1 VERVKEILSSLEGR
15 KVLVVGL
22 ARSGL
27 AVAKVLAGLGADV
40 TGTDRKES
48 FDEQDQLEQIGVRL
62 ALGGDRVELVRDSDL
77 IVLSPG
83 VPLTAAIPEAARQE
97 RVPILGALELASR
110 LIQLNQKL
118 PILAVT
124 GTNGKST
131 TAALSAHLL
140 ELSGRKVFLGGN
152 IGRPLA
158 DLLLQEDRVDLAVVE
173 VSSFQLEHLSGPEY
187 FVPQAGIW
195 LNLTPDHLDRHGS
208 LSAYAAIKRR
218 MFEGQS
224 AHQTGVFFM
233 DDPRLPGQIDK
244 LACQVKGFGRKPE
257 RLTDGCVLISGNDLA
272 LLGSDLSWRLNSSRL
287 AGDHNAE
294 NAAAAIVATI
304 AMGISQASIQ
314 AGLDSYAG
322 LPHRLEPVREIA
334 GVRYINDSKGT
345 NIDATAKS
353 LTSFSEPVL
362 LLAGGRGKG
371 TNFSKLCPIVSQ
383 RVSYLILFGE
393 EAQNL
398 ARDLSGCAEIHM
410 VASMA
415 EAVERANDLAGA
427 GEVVLLSPACASFD
441 MFSDYAH
448 RGRVFTELVQN
459 LEEPK

>member
-1 VERVKEILSSLEGR
+1 
-15 KVLVVGL
+15 
-22 ARSGL
+22 
-27 AVAKVLAGLGADV
+27 
-40 TGTDRKES
+40 
-48 FDEQDQLEQIGVRL
+48 
-62 ALGGDRVELVRDSDL
+62 
-77 IVLSPG
+77 
-83 VPLTAAIPEAARQE
+83 
-97 RVPILGALELASR
+97 
-110 LIQLNQKL
+110 
-118 PILAVT
+118 
-124 GTNGKST
+124 
-131 TAALSAHLL
+131 
-140 ELSGRKVFLGGN
+140 
-152 IGRPLA
+152 
-158 DLLLQEDRVDLAVVE
+158 
-173 VSSFQLEHLSGPEY
+173 
-187 FVPQAGIW
+187 
-195 LNLTPDHLDRHGS
+195 
-208 LSAYAAIKRR
+208 
-218 MFEGQS
+218 M
-224 AHQTGVFFM
+224 
-233 DDPRLPGQIDK
+233 
-244 LACQVKGFGRKPE
+244 
-257 RLTDGCVLISGNDLA
+257 
-272 LLGSDLSWRLNSSRL
+272 NSSRL

-322 LPHRLEPVREIA
+322 LPHRLEPVREID

-383 RVSYLILFGE
+383 RVSHLILFGE

>member
-1 VERVKEILSSLEGR
+1 MERVKEILSSLEGR

-158 DLLLQEDRVDLAVVE
+158 DLLLREDRVDLAVVE

-233 DDPRLPGQIDK
+233 DDPRLPGQIDPDIG
-244 LACQVKGFGRKPE
+244 QRS
-257 RLTDGCVLISGNDLA
+257 CVA
-272 LLGSDLSWRLNSSRL
+272 
-287 AGDHNAE
+287 
-294 NAAAAIVATI
+294 
-304 AMGISQASIQ
+304 
-314 AGLDSYAG
+314 
-322 LPHRLEPVREIA
+322 
-334 GVRYINDSKGT
+334 
-345 NIDATAKS
+345 
-353 LTSFSEPVL
+353 
-362 LLAGGRGKG
+362 
-371 TNFSKLCPIVSQ
+371 
-383 RVSYLILFGE
+383 RV
-393 EAQNL
+393 
-398 ARDLSGCAEIHM
+398 
-410 VASMA
+410 
-415 EAVERANDLAGA
+415 
-427 GEVVLLSPACASFD
+427 
-441 MFSDYAH
+441 
-448 RGRVFTELVQN
+448 
-459 LEEPK
+459 